1 MSYRVLALDLDGT
14 TLTSDHQII
23 PAVREA
29 IQQLRSKI
37 MVLLVTGRHH
47 TAARPYYYEL
57 GLDTPIISCNG
68 TYIYDYK
75 TNSVLSENAIP
86 HETALRFL
94 QLAQHH
100 ELNLVVY
107 VTNRM
112 TLSAQKP
119 IAYMSVLEH
128 WAAQCP
134 EAVRPEIVRVD
145 SFEEEIE
152 NSEYIWKFVA
162 EGDIEKITTFAK
174 LDWIQANFTGEQSW
188 HNRID
193 FSRKGNTK
201 GARLQAF
208 LATHDIPLS
217 EVIAIGDNHN
227 DISMIEAAGLGV
239 AMANAEEAVKAIANQ
254 VTQETNNGQ
263 GILDILQQY
272 FGDHLRGS

>member
-29 IQQLRSKI
+29 IQKLKSQI

-68 TYIYDYK
+68 TYIYDYQ
-75 TNSVLSENAIP
+75 TNSVLAETAIP
-86 HETALRFL
+86 HDVGMQFL
-94 QLAQHH
+94 QLAKQHD
-100 ELNLVVY
+100 LNLVVY
-107 VTNRM
+107 VTDRM
-112 TLSAQKP
+112 SLSAQKP
-119 IAYMSVLEH
+119 IAYMSVLER
-128 WAAQCP
+128 WAEQCP
-134 EAVRPEIVRVD
+134 EAVRPEIVRVE
-145 SFEEEIE
+145 SFEDELN

-162 EGDIEKITTFAK
+162 EGDIEKITEFSK

-201 GARLQAF
+201 GARLQEF
-208 LATHDIPLS
+208 LAQHQIPLS

-227 DISMIEAAGLGV
+227 DISMIEVAGLGV
-239 AMANAEEAVKAIANQ
+239 AMANAEDAVKAIANQ
-254 VTQETNNGQ
+254 VTKESNNGQ

-272 FGDHLRGS
+272 FDV

>member
-29 IQQLRSKI
+29 IQQLKSQI

-68 TYIYDYK
+68 TYIYDYQ
-75 TNSVLSENAIP
+75 TNSVLEENAIS
-86 HETALRFL
+86 HDVGMQFL
-94 QLAQHH
+94 QLAKQHD
-100 ELNLVVY
+100 LNLVVY
-107 VTNRM
+107 VTDRM

-119 IAYMSVLEH
+119 IAYMSMLEH
-128 WAAQCP
+128 WAKQCP

-162 EGDIEKITTFAK
+162 EGDIEKITAFSK

-201 GARLQAF
+201 GSRLQAF
-208 LATHDIPLS
+208 LAQHNIPLS

-227 DISMIEAAGLGV
+227 DISMIQAAGLGV
-239 AMANAEEAVKAIANQ
+239 AMANAEDAVKAIADQ
-254 VTQETNNGQ
+254 VTKESNNGQ

-272 FGDHLRGS
+272 FGV